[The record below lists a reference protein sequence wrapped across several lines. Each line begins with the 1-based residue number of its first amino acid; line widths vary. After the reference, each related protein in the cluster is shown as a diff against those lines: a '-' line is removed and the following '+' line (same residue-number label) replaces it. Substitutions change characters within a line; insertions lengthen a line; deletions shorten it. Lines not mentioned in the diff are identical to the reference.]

1 MFFIGESFFS
11 EKNRQKNISKLEFNK
26 FLGFKLCN
34 FETSKLTF
42 MKIYTKTGD
51 AGTTA
56 LFGGTRV
63 KKYNLRIESYGT
75 VDELNAY
82 IGLIKDQEISNYI
95 KESLLKIQNELFTLG
110 AMLATPPE
118 KETLKS
124 GKERLN
130 IPKINEDSILF
141 LEKEIDKMDTELP
154 QMTHF
159 ILPGG
164 HQTVSF
170 CHLARCVC
178 RRSER
183 LSVELNDQE
192 NINND
197 ILKYLNRL
205 SDYLFVLARKL
216 SKELLVEEIKW
227 IPEKK

>member
-1 MFFIGESFFS
+1 
-11 EKNRQKNISKLEFNK
+11 
-26 FLGFKLCN
+26 
-34 FETSKLTF
+34 

-51 AGTTA
+51 KGTTA

-75 VDELNAY
+75 VDELNSY
-82 IGLIKDQEISNYI
+82 IGLIKDQEISSYI
-95 KESLLKIQNELFTLG
+95 KESLLKVQNDLFTLG

-130 IPKINEDSILF
+130 IPKIDSDSILF
-141 LEKEIDKMDTELP
+141 LENEIDKMDALLP

-164 HQTVSF
+164 HQSVSF
-170 CHLARCVC
+170 CHIARCVC
-178 RRSER
+178 RRAER

-192 NINND
+192 NIQND
-197 ILKYLNRL
+197 IIKYLNRL
-205 SDYLFVLARKL
+205 SDFLFVLARML

-227 IPEKK
+227 IPKKNS